1 MNWRFTF
8 LFALTVFAITLAVI
22 IGGRLSS
29 ETVSILLGVVIGVA
43 ASLPAN
49 LIIIWA
55 FKRTQQPAPPPE
67 PRIVIVPPT
76 AGATPQPS
84 LPTGLES
91 WNAPRPP
98 PTPEAR
104 PRQFVVIG
112 GDELA
117 DE

>member
-49 LIIIWA
+49 LIIVWA
-55 FKRTQQPAPPPE
+55 IKRNQQPPPE
-67 PRIVIVPPT
+67 PRIMIVPPT
-76 AGATPQPS
+76 ANATPQPS
-84 LPTGLES
+84 LPAGPET
-91 WNAPRPP
+91 WNAPRPAP
-98 PTPEAR
+98 APDAR

-112 GDELA
+112 GDEPA

>member
-1 MNWRFTF
+1 MNWRLTF
-8 LFALTVFAITLAVI
+8 LFALTAFAITLAVI

-29 ETVSILLGVVIGVA
+29 EAVSLLLGVVIGVA

-55 FKRTQQPAPPPE
+55 LKWNQQPAPPPE
-67 PRIVIVPPT
+67 PRIVIVPPAT
-76 AGATPQPS
+76 TPQPS
-84 LPTGLES
+84 LPPGLES
-91 WNAPRPP
+91 WITPRPAP
-98 PTPEAR
+98 APEAR

-112 GDELA
+112 GDEQT

>member
-1 MNWRFTF
+1 MNWRLTF
-8 LFALTVFAITLAVI
+8 LFALTAFAITLAVI

-29 ETVSILLGVVIGVA
+29 EAVSILLGVVIGVA

-55 FKRTQQPAPPPE
+55 FKRTQQPASPPE

-76 AGATPQPS
+76 ASATPQPS
-84 LPTGLES
+84 LPAGLES
-91 WNAPRPP
+91 WAAPRPA
-98 PTPEAR
+98 PEAR

-112 GDELA
+112 GDELT